1 MEDVIIN
8 VDILP
13 EIICRRIRV
22 DKVRV
27 RETNGVISLIPVSK
41 ATPIADSLVGLL
53 KSTGVK
59 NTDDIK
65 DMRLGATT

>member
-8 VDILP
+8 VDTLP
-13 EIICRRIRV
+13 EILCRRISG

-53 KSTGVK
+53 KGTDIKS
-59 NTDDIK
+59 TDDIK
-65 DMRLGATT
+65 NIRLSAT

>member
-1 MEDVIIN
+1 MEEVIIN

-13 EIICRRIRV
+13 EVICRRISG

-27 RETNGVISLIPVSK
+27 REANGVISLIPVST
-41 ATPIADSLVGLL
+41 ATPISDSLLGLL
-53 KSTGVK
+53 KGAEVK

-65 DMRLGATT
+65 DMRLGE